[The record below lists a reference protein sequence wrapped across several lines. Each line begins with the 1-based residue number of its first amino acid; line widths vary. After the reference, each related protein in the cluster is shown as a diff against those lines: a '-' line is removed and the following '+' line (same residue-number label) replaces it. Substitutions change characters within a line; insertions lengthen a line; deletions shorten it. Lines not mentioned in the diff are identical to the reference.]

1 MKETEVKLGQLVLST
16 QGRDKGVLAIVVEKV
31 DDKFVKIA
39 DGTVRRVSKPKL
51 KKIKHLKITEDF
63 SIEVIEKIEKG
74 QPLTDGIV
82 AKAIKSFQELEGEN
96 V

>member
-1 MKETEVKLGQLVLST
+1 MKETEVKLGQFVLSNK
-16 QGRDKGVLAIVVEKV
+16 GRDQGILAIIVEII
-31 DDKFVKIA
+31 DDKLVKIA
-39 DGTVRRVSKPKL
+39 DGTVRRVAKPKL
-51 KKIKHLKITEDF
+51 KKIKHLKLTEGL
-63 SIEVIEKIEKG
+63 SVEVIEKIEKG

>member
-39 DGTVRRVSKPKL
+39 DL
-51 KKIKHLKITEDF
+51 HCF
-63 SIEVIEKIEKG
+63 SPMLYYGLGGRKSVIR
-74 QPLTDGIV
+74 
-82 AKAIKSFQELEGEN
+82 F
-96 V
+96 